1 MMERVNFGY
10 SIKNILIPSKKTYL
24 LQLMEKV
31 EMVITRMRWKAI
43 HFNNNNN
50 NSIDNNKEE
59 NTEWYGLKSSY
70 SPRQVKELIP
80 FENDLVE
87 LIRNI
92 KFRKIRNT
100 FQEKLKED
108 IKLIKDSHKTM
119 TFADKTSNMYRLTKE
134 QYDQLIMNSI
144 TSTYR
149 KANSNI
155 KKQINKAG
163 KNLMRD
169 KEVIKRTETKKEG
182 NSFMTIK
189 DHKENLDNHP
199 TV

>member
-1 MMERVNFGY
+1 
-10 SIKNILIPSKKTYL
+10 
-24 LQLMEKV
+24 
-31 EMVITRMRWKAI
+31 
-43 HFNNNNN
+43 
-50 NSIDNNKEE
+50 
-59 NTEWYGLKSSY
+59 
-70 SPRQVKELIP
+70 
-80 FENDLVE
+80 
-87 LIRNI
+87 
-92 KFRKIRNT
+92 
-100 FQEKLKED
+100 
-108 IKLIKDSHKTM
+108 M
-119 TFADKTSNMYRLTKE
+119 TFADKTSNIYRLTKE
-134 QYDQLIMNSI
+134 QYDQLLTNSV

-149 KANSNI
+149 KANSKI

>member
-1 MMERVNFGY
+1 
-10 SIKNILIPSKKTYL
+10 
-24 LQLMEKV
+24 
-31 EMVITRMRWKAI
+31 MVITRMRWKAI
-43 HFNNNNN
+43 HFNNND
-50 NSIDNNKEE
+50 STDNNIED
-59 NTEWYGLKSSY
+59 NTEWYGLKSPY

-134 QYDQLIMNSI
+134 QYDKLIMNSI
-144 TSTYR
+144 TSTYK

-169 KEVIKRTETKKEG
+169 KEVIKRMETNE
-182 NSFMTIK
+182 
-189 DHKENLDNHP
+189 NHP
-199 TV
+199 KNKPKI